1 MKAPPQSRREFIR
14 SLMRGAML
22 AVLTALGG
30 EVLLRKRCTQSGG
43 NNTGSCAGCPDLTT
57 CNDPAANSFRTPA
70 LQRTVWQLDPAKC
83 IQCGQCATHCVLSLS
98 AVKCVHRFE
107 MCGYCKL
114 CFGFFLPGAA
124 SLTSAAENQV
134 CPTAAIK
141 RKFIEEPYFEY
152 TIDEPQC
159 IGCGRCVKGC
169 GAFGNGSLVLQVRHD
184 RCVNCNECAIA
195 RDCPADAFSR
205 VPADQPYLFKP
216 RSPGVSFIPQK
227 RPARPL
233 ALQNSSEA
241 CDSSYGGPPASAAK
255 AGFQVADNTWRAL

>member
-1 MKAPPQSRREFIR
+1 MNTTPQSRREFVR
-14 SLMRGAML
+14 SLMRGVML
-22 AVLTALGG
+22 ATLALLGG
-30 EVLLRKRCTQSGG
+30 GILLRKRCTHTS
-43 NNTGSCAGCPDLTT
+43 SCAGCPDLTT
-57 CNDPAANSFRTPA
+57 CTDPAATPFRAPDV
-70 LQRTVWQLDPAKC
+70 QRTVWQLDPAKC
-83 IQCGQCATHCVLSLS
+83 IQCGQCATHCVLPLS

-141 RKFIEEPYFEY
+141 RTFIEEPYFEY

-169 GAFGNGSLVLQVRHD
+169 GSFGNGSLVLQVRHD
-184 RCVNCNECAIA
+184 RCLNCNECAIA
-195 RDCPADAFSR
+195 RNCPADAFSR

-216 RSPGVSFIPQK
+216 KG
-227 RPARPL
+227 
-233 ALQNSSEA
+233 
-241 CDSSYGGPPASAAK
+241 PASPRESTGANHS
-255 AGFQVADNTWRAL
+255 GTWVNRG

>member
-1 MKAPPQSRREFIR
+1 MKAALQSRREFIR
-14 SLMRGAML
+14 NLMRGAML
-22 AVLTALGG
+22 VALASLGG
-30 EVLLRKRCTQSGG
+30 GVLLRKRCTKTS
-43 NNTGSCAGCPDLTT
+43 SCAGCPEFPT
-57 CNDPAANSFRTPA
+57 CEDPTASSFRPPA
-70 LQRTVWQLDPAKC
+70 PQRTVWQLDPAKC
-83 IQCGQCATHCVLSLS
+83 IQCGQCATHCVLPLS

-141 RKFIEEPYFEY
+141 RTFIEEPYFEY

-184 RCVNCNECAIA
+184 RCLNCNDCAIA
-195 RDCPADAFSR
+195 RDCPAGAFSR
-205 VPADQPYLFKP
+205 VPANQPYLFKP
-216 RSPGVSFIPQK
+216 K
-227 RPARPL
+227 
-233 ALQNSSEA
+233 
-241 CDSSYGGPPASAAK
+241 GPTPSREST
-255 AGFQVADNTWRAL
+255 GSNHSGTWVNRG

>member
-1 MKAPPQSRREFIR
+1 MKIPSQSRREFIR
-14 SLMRGAML
+14 SLMRGSML
-22 AVLTALGG
+22 GILTALGG
-30 EVLLRKRCTQSGG
+30 GILLRRRCRQTGVPQPGG
-43 NNTGSCAGCPDLTT
+43 CDSCPELTT
-57 CNDPAANSFRTPA
+57 CNDPAATSARTPK

-83 IQCGQCATHCVLSLS
+83 IQCGQCATQCILQQS

-152 TIDEPQC
+152 TIDEALC

-195 RDCPADAFSR
+195 RNCPADAFRR
-205 VPADQPYLFKP
+205 VPANEPYLFKP
-216 RSPGVSFIPQK
+216 K
-227 RPARPL
+227 A
-233 ALQNSSEA
+233 ATSSWKVK
-241 CDSSYGGPPASAAK
+241 G
-255 AGFQVADNTWRAL
+255 

>member
-1 MKAPPQSRREFIR
+1 MKMSHQSRREFLR
-14 SLMRGAML
+14 NLMRGTML
-22 AVLTALGG
+22 VVLASLGG
-30 EVLLRKRCTQSGG
+30 GIFLRKRCGQAAGTNS
-43 NNTGSCAGCPDLTT
+43 GSCAGCPDLTT
-57 CNDPAANSFRTPA
+57 CTDPAAASFRAPP

-83 IQCGQCATHCVLSLS
+83 IQCGQCATHCILQQS

-114 CFGFFLPGAA
+114 CFGFFIPGAT

-141 RKFIEEPYFEY
+141 RKFVEEPYFEY
-152 TIDEPQC
+152 TIDEPLC

-195 RDCPADAFSR
+195 RNCPANAFSR
-205 VPADQPYLFKP
+205 VPADYPYLFQPK
-216 RSPGVSFIPQK
+216 
-227 RPARPL
+227 
-233 ALQNSSEA
+233 
-241 CDSSYGGPPASAAK
+241 AAK
-255 AGFQVADNTWRAL
+255 SSWKTQEKRI

>member
-1 MKAPPQSRREFIR
+1 MTDLHNRRDFIR

-22 AVLTALGG
+22 VILASLGSG
-30 EVLLRKRCTQSGG
+30 VLLRKRCAQAGGG
-43 NNTGSCAGCPDLTT
+43 NLAGSCAGCPDLASCT
-57 CNDPAANSFRTPA
+57 DPAAAAFQPPPV
-70 LQRTVWQLDPAKC
+70 QRTVWQLDPAKC
-83 IQCGQCATHCVLSLS
+83 IQCGRCATNCVLQLS

-152 TIDEPQC
+152 VIDEPQC

-184 RCVNCNECAIA
+184 RCVNCNDCSIA
-195 RDCPADAFSR
+195 RNCPADAYRR

-216 RSPGVSFIPQK
+216 KAG
-227 RPARPL
+227 
-233 ALQNSSEA
+233 NSSW
-241 CDSSYGGPPASAAK
+241 K
-255 AGFQVADNTWRAL
+255 AIG